1 MSILN
6 EATKEGNKSIEEL
19 KRQSATE
26 RLQEANE
33 KAAQIVSKAREGV
46 KVAEQDIQ
54 ALEGKKTALESE
66 IEALEVKLQGRQL
79 QIREVME
86 IKPEYEKGLFG
97 SVKGIKGVTVSDIE
111 NLKAT
116 AIKGLEAR
124 DRLEKL
130 SFEYE
135 RVKKLVPT
143 MDERMQ
149 NAKDKT
155 RLKELEAVFQRL
167 PDHVREQLFP
177 KKSRSH
183 TQDRGRER

>member
-1 MSILN
+1 MPPVSPLPACGIVVRH
-6 EATKEGNKSIEEL
+6 KIF
-19 KRQSATE
+19 
-26 RLQEANE
+26 RLQMRPVPVVVRR
-33 KAAQIVSKAREGV
+33 QCV
-46 KVAEQDIQ
+46 
-54 ALEGKKTALESE
+54 L

-130 SFEYE
+130 TFEYE

-143 MDERMQ
+143 MDERMRDAQ
-149 NAKDKT
+149 DKI
-155 RLKELEAVFQRL
+155 RLEQLEKAFQRL
-167 PDHVREQLFP
+167 PEHIQKQLLP
-177 KKSRSH
+177 AKGKSH
-183 TQDRGRER
+183 DRGRER